1 MLGLRDR
8 RARLSGLTASTAK
21 SPNHDGCRRLK
32 AFRAAFPTVSLRL
45 YVEALGAVRQM
56 VLNGGALIGI
66 CRALDEPGAGIERIA
81 VGSVEWIPV
90 AAPGHPLALAGRNAP
105 GAGRHQIQLVMTD
118 RSPPT
123 KRQDFGV
130 IGTENVADLGSKHLL
145 RKEGIGWGY
154 MPEPMVREDIEGGH
168 LVPLDMPELQRGS
181 LRLYAIYR
189 TDAPPGPAGSWL
201 IPRFE
206 AQAAT
211 ATESAD

>member
-1 MLGLRDR
+1 
-8 RARLSGLTASTAK
+8 
-21 SPNHDGCRRLK
+21 
-32 AFRAAFPTVSLRL
+32 VSLRL

-66 CRALDEPGAGIERIA
+66 CGAFDEAGAGIERIA

-105 GAGRHQIQLVMTD
+105 GAGRHHIKLVLTD
-118 RSPPT
+118 RSPLT

-130 IGTENVADLGSKHLL
+130 IATENWRLADLGSKHLL

-154 MPEPMVREDIEGGH
+154 MPEPMVCEDIEGGR

-189 TDAPPGPAGSWL
+189 TDAPPGPTGSWL